1 MLDYVPIATLLTA
14 PESKG
19 ERDSLET
26 LMTAVL
32 SPPRAAPS
40 TPPDGAAAPDVLAV
54 LSDLARSGRGELVRL
69 ARREGASAE
78 DAVECVQDALCTFLQ
93 IAQKRELPKDAS
105 QWGAY
110 LAGVVRNVAR
120 NKRRRHHLARPH
132 GDLDSLPAPA
142 EVDDRSAEKLVAE
155 AEEHVRLR
163 ACVDQLCET
172 QKAVVMLRL
181 LDEQPGEDVAAS
193 LGISRGYVD
202 VLLHRAKASLRVCMT
217 E

>member
-1 MLDYVPIATLLTA
+1 MRSVATHTLTSVQA
-14 PESKG
+14 S
-19 ERDSLET
+19 RQT
-26 LMTAVL
+26 
-32 SPPRAAPS
+32 
-40 TPPDGAAAPDVLAV
+40 DVLDIV
-54 LSDLARSGRGELVRL
+54 SDLARSRRADLVRL

-93 IAQKRELPKDAS
+93 LAQKKALPAEVTS
-105 QWGAY
+105 WGGY
-110 LAGVVRNVAR
+110 LAGVVRNAAR

-132 GDLDSLPAPA
+132 ADVDALPLPPGD
-142 EVDDRSAEKLVAE
+142 ERSAEKLVAE

-181 LDEQPGEDVAAS
+181 LEEQPGEDVAAS

>member
-1 MLDYVPIATLLTA
+1 MAA
-14 PESKG
+14 
-19 ERDSLET
+19 
-26 LMTAVL
+26 
-32 SPPRAAPS
+32 SPS
-40 TPPDGAAAPDVLAV
+40 EYDVLGI
-54 LSDLARSGRGELVRL
+54 LSDLARSGRADLVRV
-69 ARREGASAE
+69 AQREGASAE

-93 IAQKRELPKDAS
+93 LAQKKELPAA
-105 QWGAY
+105 QAEWPLFLG
-110 LAGVVRNVAR
+110 GIVRNAAR
-120 NKRRRHHLARPH
+120 NKRRRHHVALPH
-132 GDLDSLPAPA
+132 EDVDALRIAAAANDTA
-142 EVDDRSAEKLVAE
+142 ETLVAE

-181 LDEQPGEDVAAS
+181 LEEQPGEDVAAS

>member
-1 MLDYVPIATLLTA
+1 
-14 PESKG
+14 
-19 ERDSLET
+19 
-26 LMTAVL
+26 MTVV
-32 SPPRAAPS
+32 SS
-40 TPPDGAAAPDVLAV
+40 SEPDVLDV
-54 LSDLARSGRGELVRL
+54 LSDLARRGRGELVRV

-93 IAQKRELPKDAS
+93 LAQKKELPRDRTEWPAFL
-105 QWGAY
+105 G
-110 LAGVVRNVAR
+110 GIVRNASR
-120 NKRRRHHLARPH
+120 NKRRRHHVALPH
-132 GDLDSLPAPA
+132 EDVDALPLVASSGA
-142 EVDDRSAEKLVAE
+142 SAEALVAE

-181 LDEQPGEDVAAS
+181 LEEQPGENVAAS

-217 E
+217 EDPT

>member
-1 MLDYVPIATLLTA
+1 MAA
-14 PESKG
+14 
-19 ERDSLET
+19 
-26 LMTAVL
+26 
-32 SPPRAAPS
+32 SPS
-40 TPPDGAAAPDVLAV
+40 EYDVLGI
-54 LSDLARSGRGELVRL
+54 LSDLARSGRADLVRV
-69 ARREGASAE
+69 AQREGASAE

-93 IAQKRELPKDAS
+93 LAQKKELPAA
-105 QWGAY
+105 QAEWPLFLG
-110 LAGVVRNVAR
+110 GIVRNAAR
-120 NKRRRHHLARPH
+120 NKRRRHHVAVVHEDVDALPLAAAAN
-132 GDLDSLPAPA
+132 DTA
-142 EVDDRSAEKLVAE
+142 ETLVAE

-181 LDEQPGEDVAAS
+181 LEEQPGEDVAAS